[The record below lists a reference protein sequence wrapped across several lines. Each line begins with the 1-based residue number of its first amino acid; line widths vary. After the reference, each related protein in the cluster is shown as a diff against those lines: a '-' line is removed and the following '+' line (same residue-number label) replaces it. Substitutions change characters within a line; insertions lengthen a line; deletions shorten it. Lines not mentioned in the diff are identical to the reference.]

1 MAPSLRPFS
10 YNRDPWWDPG
20 GRVSRRRRRRRLL
33 GWSTIVVLGVTL
45 GVAAG
50 QARAAEPVGASV
62 QPSRAAPALSI
73 GR

>member
-1 MAPSLRPFS
+1 
-10 YNRDPWWDPG
+10 
-20 GRVSRRRRRRRLL
+20 VSRRRRRRRLL

-62 QPSRAAPALSI
+62 QPSRAAPAFSI